1 MFRLIS
7 GIFLGW
13 SLGAND
19 SANVFGTAVA
29 SRVIKFSVAATITA
43 IFVIAGSVLQGAGGM
58 DTLSGLTD
66 QNLNSAFISSLA
78 AALTVTVM
86 TYLSLPVSTSQ
97 AVVGAILGIGI
108 ALQQVINWGG
118 LKKVVL
124 CWVGTPVGAMLIS
137 ILLYKLFQFILGKL
151 KLNVLSLDAPIRWG
165 LILSG
170 AYGAYALGANNV
182 ANVTGVFAGAGL
194 ISVQWATIIGGVS
207 IAVGAVT
214 YSKRVMLTVGGGLVK
229 LDGFTAFI
237 TVLSEA
243 ITVHIYAEIGVPV
256 STSQAIVGA
265 VLGIGIILGMQT
277 INNRTLLN
285 IVAGW
290 LSTPLIAGFVAFAMM
305 KTLLFFLP

>member
-29 SRVIKFSVAATITA
+29 SGAIKFSVAATITA
-43 IFVIAGSVLQGAGGM
+43 IFVTAGAVLQGAGGM
-58 DTLSGLTD
+58 HTLGGLTAQD
-66 QNLNSAFISSLA
+66 VNSAFISSLA

-86 TYLSLPVSTSQ
+86 TYFCLPVSTSQ

-124 CWVGTPVGAMLIS
+124 CWVGTPLGAMLIS
-137 ILLYKLFQFILGKL
+137 FVLYKTLQYILDKFKVGIIVMNILIKY
-151 KLNVLSLDAPIRWG
+151 G
-165 LILSG
+165 LMISG

-194 ISVQWATIIGGVS
+194 ITVSQATLAGGLS
-207 IAVGAVT
+207 IALGAVT
-214 YSKRVMLTVGGGLVK
+214 YSKRVMMTVGSGLVS
-229 LDGFTAFI
+229 LDGFSAFI
-237 TVLSEA
+237 AVLSQA
-243 ITVHIYAEIGVPV
+243 ITVHIYAKIGVPV
-256 STSQAIVGA
+256 STSQAIIGA
-265 VLGIGIILGMQT
+265 VLGIGLVLGMQT
-277 INNRTLLN
+277 INSRTLFS
-285 IVAGW
+285 IVLGW
-290 LSTPLIAGFVAFAMM
+290 LSTPLISGVVAF
-305 KTLLFFLP
+305 LLMSAFVRFF

>member
-43 IFVIAGSVLQGAGGM
+43 IFVIAGSVLEGAGGIH
-58 DTLSGLTD
+58 TLSGLTAQD
-66 QNLNSAFISSLA
+66 LNSAFISSLA
-78 AALTVTVM
+78 AALAVTVM

-97 AVVGAILGIGI
+97 AVVGAILGIGL
-108 ALQQVINWGG
+108 ALQQPIHWGG

-124 CWVGTPVGAMLIS
+124 CWVGTPIGAMLIS
-137 ILLYKLFQFILGKL
+137 YFLYKLSQFILGKL
-151 KLNVLSLDAPIRWG
+151 KLNILSLNTPILWG

-194 ISVQWATIIGGVS
+194 ITVRWATIIGGVS
-207 IAVGAVT
+207 IALGTIT
-214 YSKRVMLTVGGGLVK
+214 YSKRVMVTVGGGLVK
-229 LDGFTAFI
+229 LDGFSAFVA
-237 TVLSEA
+237 VLSEA
-243 ITVHIYAEIGVPV
+243 ITVHVYAVIGVPV

-265 VLGIGIILGMQT
+265 VLGIGMALGMRT

-285 IVAGW
+285 IVVGW
-290 LSTPLIAGFVAFAMM
+290 LSTPLISGIIAFVIL
-305 KTLLFFLP
+305 KLLSTI

>member
-43 IFVIAGSVLQGAGGM
+43 IFVIAGSVLQGAEGM
-58 DTLSGLTD
+58 HTLGGLTAQD
-66 QNLNSAFISSLA
+66 LNSAFISSLA
-78 AALTVTVM
+78 AALIVTVM

-108 ALQQVINWGG
+108 ALQQNINWGG

-124 CWVGTPVGAMLIS
+124 CWVGTPIGAMLIS
-137 ILLYKLFQFILGKL
+137 FLLYKLFQFILGRL
-151 KLNVLSLDAPIRWG
+151 KLNILSLDTPIRWG

-194 ISVQWATIIGGVS
+194 ITVQWATIIGGIS

-229 LDGFTAFI
+229 LDAFSAFVA
-237 TVLSEA
+237 VLSEA
-243 ITVHIYAEIGVPV
+243 ITVHIYAKVGVPV

-265 VLGIGIILGMQT
+265 VLGIGMVLGMQT

-285 IVAGW
+285 IVLGW
-290 LSTPLIAGFVAFAMM
+290 LSTPLISGIVAFVIM
-305 KTLLFFLP
+305 KIYAIFF